1 MYFNVLKFYFSLY
14 RNVKNDFCLSG
25 SFLGGTSKKTG
36 RNFEGTE
43 SRLESQFED
52 LWPSRWVPEQKF
64 KGFWFSGSW
73 TKEFEGPGSH
83 LKELRRFRTS
93 IWRTWKNFEDNS
105 TSKSRT
111 PKILILESKTKCFGT
126 PKIPETKIIFG
137 SSGFQHGFLLPGRH
151 FEGPKHQSAG
161 LQFGQSYREISSNLD
176 TGIPQGNR
184 LQFGY
189 RNPARKSAPI
199 CHPTG
204 NVLIF
209 WELRN
214 LTYTGF
220 PDAWKFSKVI
230 LNSYFTFQVFR
241 QLEY

>member
-1 MYFNVLKFYFSLY
+1 MTNFE
-14 RNVKNDFCLSG
+14 DFHLSS
-25 SFLGGTSKKTG
+25 SFLGGTSKLAIHRRLDGISKVQKADWNPNSKTYG
-36 RNFEGTE
+36 LPGGFLGENLKVFTTLSMTSENF
-43 SRLESQFED
+43 FE
-52 LWPSRWVPEQKF
+52 
-64 KGFWFSGSW
+64 GFWFSGSW

-93 IWRTWKNFEDNS
+93 FWRTWKNFEVQNAEE
-105 TSKSRT
+105 R
-111 PKILILESKTKCFGT
+111 ILILESKTKCFST
-126 PKIPETKIIFG
+126 PKIPETKMI
-137 SSGFQHGFLLPGRH
+137 STWSRT
-151 FEGPKHQSAG
+151 PK
-161 LQFGQSYREISSNLD
+161 EIGSNLD
-176 TGIPQGNR
+176 TGILQGNR

-189 RNPARKSAPI
+189 QNPARKSAPI

-209 WELRN
+209 WKLRN

-230 LNSYFTFQVFR
+230 LNGYFTFQVFR